1 MHVNCS
7 YLVLPAMGL
16 TAFRPRS
23 GMFPKKL
30 RFPRINCLKFV
41 LSASSFATVV
51 AAVCFVA
58 AGLTGVFLSLD
69 VAIFLDS
76 PWKMGRRR
84 SQDPCHPL
92 GFGPQYQGLCRPRGV
107 GGECVLP
114 AETTNLD
121 ESSPA
126 FRRSFGGR

>member
-23 GMFPKKL
+23 GRFPKKL
-30 RFPRINCLKFV
+30 RFLRINCLRFV
-41 LSASSFATVV
+41 LSASIFASVV
-51 AAVCFVA
+51 WAVCFVA
-58 AGLTGVFLSLD
+58 DCFAGVFLSRD
-69 VAIFLDS
+69 VAIFLDP

-92 GFGPQYQGLCRPRGV
+92 GFGPQYRGLCRPRGV
-107 GGECVLP
+107 GGMR
-114 AETTNLD
+114 A
-121 ESSPA
+121 A
-126 FRRSFGGR
+126 RRDN